1 MHEIDLFYSVS
12 RLLGA
17 LGIMFAAHYAWKK
30 SKFSRNMMIV
40 CLPVALVA
48 SLPDLFNKKTY
59 LSAPIPERALDVTIW
74 SIIAVTVWLCANYEF
89 SRRWGK

>member
-30 SKFSRNMMIV
+30 SKFSRNMM
-40 CLPVALVA
+40 
-48 SLPDLFNKKTY
+48 LPDLFNKKTY